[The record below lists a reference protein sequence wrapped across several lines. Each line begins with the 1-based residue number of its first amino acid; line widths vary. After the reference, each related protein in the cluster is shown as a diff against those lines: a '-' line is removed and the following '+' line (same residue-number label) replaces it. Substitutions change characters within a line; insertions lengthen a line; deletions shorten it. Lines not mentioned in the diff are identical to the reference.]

1 MKLCG
6 TLYGLG
12 AGAGNRE
19 WLTLEADRILREV
32 PIIALPYGADGHL
45 GRAEQ
50 IIAPYLGPE
59 KTVLRL
65 RFPMTRDPRLLHQ
78 AWEEAADQS
87 LLYLRQPADVVFVT
101 EGDPSLYSTFSYLA
115 EAVKTQCPEVKVRI
129 VPGISS
135 ILAGPARWGHALTK
149 SHQSLAIIPASH
161 NLEKVAKALEL
172 CDTVVILKVAQVFE
186 EVYNLLASRQLLT
199 NTVYL
204 SHIGLD
210 DEEMITDIRMLK
222 GRPLPYMSLLI
233 VSPNGQKPMKA
244 GNP

>member
-32 PIIALPYGADGHL
+32 PIIALPYGADGHR

-161 NLEKVAKALEL
+161 NLEKVAKALDL

-210 DEEMITDIRMLK
+210 DEEMITDISMLK
-222 GRPLPYMSLLI
+222 ERPLPYMSLLI